1 MREQRADPLNQTTG
15 MPTMEQDEG
24 RYGDWEPV
32 IGLEVHAQLRVN
44 SKLFC
49 GCSTTFGAEPN
60 AHTCPVCLGMPGV
73 LPVLNEAAVDLSL
86 RTALATDCEIPAV
99 AIWSRKNYFYPDLPK
114 GYQVSMYDRPL
125 ALAGHLDVPLEE
137 GSKRVRL
144 TRIHMEEDAGKS
156 IHDASEGHSLVDL
169 NRSGIPLMEIVSEP
183 DIRSPIE
190 AAAYMRT
197 LRTLL
202 QHIGACDGNMDE
214 GSMRCD
220 ANVSVRRRGSET
232 LGTRTEIKN
241 MNSFRSIERAVD
253 SEILRQI
260 DVIEDGGEIV
270 QETRL
275 WDADREV
282 TASMRSKEDAHD
294 YRYFPEPDLRPL
306 EIDSERIERVRG
318 TLPEL
323 PAERRE
329 RFRREHDLSEYDAG
343 VLTSRR
349 DIGDYF
355 EAAVADHPSPKAI
368 ANWVMGDLLRVVRE
382 QRLDEALHIENWPVP
397 AAHLASLVARIE
409 DDTISG
415 KIAKT
420 VFEAMVDSGSS
431 PDAIIEEKG
440 LRQVTDEGA
449 IGTVVDGILA
459 AHPDKVEEYRGGK
472 DKLLGFFVGLVMKE
486 TQGKANPRAVNE
498 ILRQKLHPD
507 S

>member
-1 MREQRADPLNQTTG
+1 MQE
-15 MPTMEQDEG
+15 EEG

-32 IGLEVHAQLRVN
+32 IGLEVHAQLRVD

-86 RTALATDCEIPAV
+86 RTALATGCEIPST

-125 ALAGHLDVPLEE
+125 ALAGHVDVPMDD
-137 GSKRVRL
+137 GPKRVRL

-156 IHDASEGHSLVDL
+156 IHDASEGHSLIDL
-169 NRSGIPLMEIVSEP
+169 NRSGVPLMEIVSEP
-183 DIRSPIE
+183 DIRSPAE

-202 QHIGACDGNMDE
+202 QHIGTCDGNMEE

-220 ANVSVRRRGSET
+220 ANVSIRRRGSET

-260 DVIEDGGEIV
+260 DLLEDGGAVV

-275 WDADREV
+275 WDADRER

-306 EIDSERIERVRG
+306 EIDTQRIERVRA

-323 PAERRE
+323 PDERRE
-329 RFRREHDLSEYDAG
+329 RFQQAHGLSEYDAG
-343 VLTSRR
+343 VLTARR
-349 DIGDYF
+349 DLSEYF
-355 EAAVADHPSPKAI
+355 EQAVAAHANPKAI

-382 QRLDEALHIENWPVP
+382 RRLDEALHIETWPV
-397 AAHLASLVARIE
+397 AAADLAGLVARI
-409 DDTISG
+409 DDATISG

-420 VFEAMVDSGSS
+420 VFEAMAESGRG
-431 PDAIIEEKG
+431 PDTIIEEKG

-449 IGTVVDGILA
+449 IGSVVDGILA
-459 AHPDKVEEYRGGK
+459 AHPDKVEEFRGGK
-472 DKLLGFFVGLVMKE
+472 EKLLGFFVGLVMKE

-498 ILRQKLHPD
+498 ILRERLRPRP
-507 S
+507 